1 MLRDDIPIQIKRRHL
16 PHWTLPGVTYYV
28 TFRLHSRPLVTQ
40 EILLVRQHIRSSHN
54 RYYHLYATQV
64 MPDHVHLLLRPYEDY
79 SLSRILKGIK
89 GVTARKLNL
98 RRGRNG
104 SLWQDESFDRII
116 RNRKE
121 FWQKLDYMFRNPVTA
136 GLTEEPLAYPGWY
149 LNEEE
154 DE

>member
-16 PHWTLPGVTYYV
+16 PHWTLPGVTYYA
-28 TFRLHSRPLVTQ
+28 TFRLRSRPLVTQ
-40 EILLVRQHIRSSHN
+40 EILLVKQHIRSGHG

-64 MPDHVHLLLRPYEDY
+64 MPDHVHLLLRPYEKFP
-79 SLSRILKGIK
+79 LSRILKGIK

-98 RRGRNG
+98 RRRGSG

-116 RNRKE
+116 RSQKE
-121 FWQKLDYMFRNPVTA
+121 FRQKLDYMFRNSVTA
-136 GLTEEPLAYPGWY
+136 GMTKEPQSYAGWY

-154 DE
+154 EE